1 MLPRMAS
8 PPPPRRGLP
17 LVAGV
22 AFLGAL
28 LTGCAEGTDA
38 PLRPEQRE
46 DETPAAHDAPPVDE
60 ATAATPVA
68 PVDDPVAIG
77 DVRRRGFNL
86 QGMYKQAWDGFH
98 DGYAEA
104 DFALLADLG
113 FNAVR
118 LPLDYLTYAD
128 VRDWRLFYE
137 DALAKIDRGIELGQE
152 YGIHVVL
159 NLHGAPGYSAHAE
172 QDQYIPEAQDLSLW
186 SDPDAQ
192 EAFAAHWRMFA
203 GRYARIPPEY
213 LSFNL
218 VNEPSGVDEATYLE
232 VMAPAIDAIHEVT
245 PAREVT
251 LDGLNYGRELLATL
265 DDPSVGQ
272 SIHVYDPFTLTH
284 WGAGWVSGAESW
296 PAPTWPPTPLPT
308 YLLGPEQGELAT
320 ALVIEGDFPAG
331 TRVSLRVGRVSGVAA
346 LSLRADDTPILRQRL
361 VADDDEAVW
370 KEINYVEQY
379 ARYQN
384 LCDCEWTADALA
396 APASAL
402 TFEVVEGDWLTVGS
416 IRIERGEES
425 IELAPGIPD
434 WGVPQTTFTLDDT
447 GRLEAAVIPEGYE
460 GVYDWRRRYD
470 DWVALAAAGVRVTV
484 GEFGVFR
491 AVPADVTAAFLED
504 HVALFEA
511 AGFDWTMWE
520 LAGDFGI
527 FDVARPGAELAPLAG
542 RQVDVAL
549 LEILQRQ

>member
-1 MLPRMAS
+1 MLPRMPS
-8 PPPPRRGLP
+8 LTSPRRRPSVVVNAAL
-17 LVAGV
+17 
-22 AFLGAL
+22 LGAL
-28 LTGCAEGTDA
+28 LAGCTEGTDA
-38 PLRPEQRE
+38 PLHPEAGE
-46 DETPAAHDAPPVDE
+46 AEALPEHDAPPVEE

-68 PVDDPVAIG
+68 PVDDPVPIG
-77 DVRRRGFNL
+77 DGPLRGFNL
-86 QGMYKQAWDGFH
+86 QGMYKQAWEGFH

-113 FNAVR
+113 FNTVR

-137 DALAKIDRGIELGQE
+137 DALQKIDRGIELGQQ

-159 NLHGAPGYSAHAE
+159 NLHGAPGYSAHGE
-172 QDQYIPEAQDLSLW
+172 QDQYIPEAQDVSLW

-192 EAFAAHWRMFA
+192 AAFVAHWRMFA
-203 GRYARIPPEY
+203 GRYAQIPPSY

-232 VMAPAIDAIHEVT
+232 VMGPAIDAIHEVT
-245 PAREVT
+245 PDREIT
-251 LDGLNYGRELLATL
+251 LDGLDFGRELLATL
-265 DDPSVGQ
+265 DEPTIGQ

-284 WGAGWVSGAESW
+284 WGADWVSGAEAW
-296 PAPTWPPTPLPT
+296 PEPTWPPTPLPT
-308 YLLGPEQGELAT
+308 YLLGTDHGDLAR

-331 TRVSLRVGRVSGVAA
+331 TRVSLRVGRVSGVADLA
-346 LSLRADDTPILRQRL
+346 LRADETLILSERM
-361 VADDDEAVW
+361 VADDDEEAWEEV
-370 KEINYVEQY
+370 NYVEQY
-379 ARYQN
+379 DRYQN
-384 LCDCEWTADALA
+384 LCDCEKAAAALA

-402 TFEVVEGDWLTVGS
+402 TFELVEGDWLTIGS

-425 IELAPGIPD
+425 LELVPGIPD

-447 GRLEAAVIPEGYE
+447 GRLEAAVVPDGYE

-470 DWVALAAAGVRVTV
+470 DWVALAAAGVHVTV
-484 GEFGVFR
+484 GEFGVFS

-527 FDVARPGAELAPLAG
+527 FDNARPGSELVPLG
-542 RQVDVAL
+542 DREVDLAL
-549 LEILQRQ
+549 LEILQPE